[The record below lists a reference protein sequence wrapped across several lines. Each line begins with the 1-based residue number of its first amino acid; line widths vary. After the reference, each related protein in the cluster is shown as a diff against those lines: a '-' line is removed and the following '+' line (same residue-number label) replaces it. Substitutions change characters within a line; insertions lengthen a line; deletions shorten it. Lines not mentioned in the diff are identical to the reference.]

1 MNVKKAVGRIVVIDA
16 EILAMWRKIVLNL
29 DQEAPL
35 VLAPSLLAEEEEED
49 PTQDPDL
56 PEMIVPEE
64 AAEEI
69 EIPETKVEAEA
80 LLPEEIDVEIEIP
93 RERAETA
100 DLNPNPS
107 LNLAPALAIQKNKK
121 QARVLVKARNK

>member
-1 MNVKKAVGRIVVIDA
+1 
-16 EILAMWRKIVLNL
+16 
-29 DQEAPL
+29 
-35 VLAPSLLAEEEEED
+35 
-49 PTQDPDL
+49 
-56 PEMIVPEE
+56 MIVPEE